1 MPLHLVKLCVG
12 CDSVDDLSHW
22 IAERAAEKRR
32 HGLPPYHVH
41 RTRQMPKRGEEMLG
55 GGSLYWV
62 IRGEM
67 RVREAIVELNA
78 VIDDQGV
85 PHCDIVLSG
94 RLVPVEPK
102 RMRPFQG
109 WRYLAAEAAPR
120 DLPRLGEGAVE
131 LPAEFVRE
139 LAVLGL
145 L

>member
-12 CDSVDDLSHW
+12 CDSIDDLASW

-32 HGLPPYHVH
+32 HGLPPYHIH
-41 RTRQMPKRGEEMLG
+41 RTRQMPKRGEEIVG

-67 RVREAIVELNA
+67 RVRETIVELNA
-78 VIDDQGV
+78 VTDDQGV

-94 RLVPVEPK
+94 NLVPVEPM

-109 WRYLAAEAAPR
+109 WRYLDEAGAPR
-120 DLPRLGEGAVE
+120 DLPRFGQGAAE
-131 LPAEFVRE
+131 LPAEFIRE